1 MPRRSLSVHHVVGAG
16 RTGVGEKSFRLGLF
30 LLVWFSCAWFG
41 SWEGNPNNATRLF
54 AAVSLVEDGDATIDE
69 FAPLTI
75 DFARFGDH
83 YYLDK
88 APGMTLMALPAVA
101 VVTTLTG
108 VRSKAVPLR
117 EGNPAFSR
125 FMLTRQWAATASGPA
140 VLTAI
145 AAVLL
150 FDLLLGV
157 TGRASAALVGCLAYA
172 LGSPIWGWSTTLF
185 GHASVAAL
193 YVIAMWAV
201 WRGTADARSRPRLA
215 LLAGAALGWA
225 VVVEYQAVLAGSAIG
240 VWALVRAWPRPDRW
254 RLIGLAAAGG
264 VAALVPMAVYN
275 LVAFGTVFRLGY
287 QGVVGWEGMNQGF
300 FGLTTPSP
308 AVLREITVGPRR
320 GLLWVA
326 PVLLFAPIGSAS
338 LWRGAGTRGLG
349 VTASIA
355 AVIVL
360 LVNAS
365 YYYWDGGNSTGP
377 RHAMPAVGLLAIG
390 LGAYWASLDTR
401 AERLFVGALLAG
413 SMAINLMIAAGDVM
427 APPDHKYPLKQ
438 VVWDMRLAHGQMRTV
453 ASSWWGWS
461 TSAGLM
467 LYLAVAGPLL
477 GWLARR
483 ASSAGAV
490 SFIGARA

>member
-1 MPRRSLSVHHVVGAG
+1 M
-16 RTGVGEKSFRLGLF
+16 GLF
-30 LLVWFSCAWFG
+30 LLVWFSCAWLG

-88 APGMTLMALPAVA
+88 APGMTLTALPAVA
-101 VVTTLTG
+101 VVTAVTG
-108 VRSKAVPLR
+108 VRSADVPLR
-117 EGNPAFSR
+117 QGDPAFSR
-125 FMLTRQWAATASGPA
+125 FMLARQWAATASGPA
-140 VLTAI
+140 VLTAV

-150 FDLLLGV
+150 FDLALGL
-157 TGRASAALVGCLAYA
+157 TGRAGAALVASLAYA

-193 YVIAMWAV
+193 YVIAVWAV
-201 WRGTADARSRPRLA
+201 WRGTADAQARPGLA

-225 VVVEYQAVLAGSAIG
+225 VVVEYQAVLAGSVIG
-240 VWALVRAWPRPDRW
+240 VWALVRAWPRLERW
-254 RLIGLAAAGG
+254 RLIGIAVAGG
-264 VAALVPMAVYN
+264 VAALVPLAIYN

-287 QGVVGWEGMNQGF
+287 QGVVGWEGMDQGF
-300 FGLTTPSP
+300 FGLTTPSLQ
-308 AVLREITVGPRR
+308 VLREITVGPRR

-326 PVLLFAPIGSAS
+326 PVMLFAPVGLAL
-338 LWRGAGTRGLG
+338 LWREQATRGL
-349 VTASIA
+349 AIA
-355 AVIVL
+355 VSVAAAIVL

-365 YYYWDGGNSTGP
+365 YYYWHGGNSTGP
-377 RHAMPAVGLLAIG
+377 RHAMPVAGLLGIG
-390 LGAYWASLDTR
+390 LGTYWASLGTR
-401 AERLFVGALLAG
+401 RERVFVGGLLAV
-413 SMAINLMIAAGDVM
+413 SMVINLMIAAGDVM
-427 APPDHKYPLKQ
+427 APPDYKYPLKQ
-438 VVWDMRLAHGQMRTV
+438 VVWDMRLAHGQMSTV

-461 TSAGLM
+461 SWAGLG

-483 ASSAGAV
+483 AGQA
-490 SFIGARA
+490 

>member
-1 MPRRSLSVHHVVGAG
+1 MSGGGQVGG
-16 RTGVGEKSFRLGLF
+16 REFRLGLF

-75 DFARFGDH
+75 DFARFDDH

-101 VVTTLTG
+101 AVTALTG
-108 VRSKAVPLR
+108 VRSGAVPLR
-117 EGNPAFSR
+117 EGDPAFSR
-125 FMLTRQWAATASGPA
+125 FMLARQWAATASGPA

-150 FDLLLGV
+150 FDLALGL
-157 TGRASAALVGCLAYA
+157 TGRAGAALAASLAYA

-193 YVIAMWAV
+193 YVIAVWAV
-201 WRGTADARSRPRLA
+201 WRGTADARSRPGLA
-215 LLAGAALGWA
+215 LLTGAALGWA

-240 VWALVRAWPRPDRW
+240 VWALVRAWPRPERW
-254 RLIGLAAAGG
+254 RLIGFAAAGG
-264 VAALVPMAVYN
+264 VAALLPMAVYN

-300 FGLTTPSP
+300 FGLTTPSLT
-308 AVLREITVGPRR
+308 VLREITVGPRR

-326 PVLLFAPIGSAS
+326 PVLLFAPIGLVR
-338 LWRGAGTRGLG
+338 LWRGARTRGLAIM
-349 VTASIA
+349 ASVA
-355 AVIVL
+355 AAIVL

-365 YYYWDGGNSTGP
+365 YFYWDGGNSTGP
-377 RHAMPAVGLLAIG
+377 RHAMPAAGLLAIG
-390 LGAYWASLDTR
+390 LGAYWASLETK
-401 AERLFVGALLAG
+401 AERLFVGGLLAA
-413 SMAINLMIAAGDVM
+413 SIAINLMIAAGDVM
-427 APPDHKYPLKQ
+427 APPDYKYPLKQ
-438 VVWDMRLAHGQMRTV
+438 VVWNMRLAHGQMFTV

-461 TSAGLM
+461 TWAGLA

-483 ASSAGAV
+483 AGQTGTVTSVEASA
-490 SFIGARA
+490 

>member
-1 MPRRSLSVHHVVGAG
+1 MTNGGRVSVAAEAGARR
-16 RTGVGEKSFRLGLF
+16 FRLGLF

-54 AAVSLVEDGDATIDE
+54 AAISLVEDGDATIDE

-75 DFARFGDH
+75 DFARFGEH

-88 APGMTLMALPAVA
+88 APGMTLMALPSVA
-101 VVTTLTG
+101 VVTAATG
-108 VRSKAVPLR
+108 VRSSGVPLR
-117 EGNPAFSR
+117 EGDPAFSR
-125 FMLTRQWAATASGPA
+125 FMLARQWAATASGPA
-140 VLTAI
+140 LLTAV

-150 FDLLLGV
+150 FDLALGL
-157 TGRASAALVGCLAYA
+157 TGRAGAALAASLAYA

-193 YVIAMWAV
+193 YVIAVWAV
-201 WRGTADARSRPRLA
+201 WRGTVAVRDRPGLA

-225 VVVEYQAVLAGSAIG
+225 VVVEYQAVLAGSVIG
-240 VWALVRAWPRPDRW
+240 GWALARVWPRPERW
-254 RLIGLAAAGG
+254 RLIGWAAAGG
-264 VAALVPMAVYN
+264 VAAVLPMAVYN

-300 FGLTTPSP
+300 FGLTTPSLS
-308 AVLREITVGPRR
+308 VLREITVGPRR

-326 PVLLFAPIGSAS
+326 PVLLFAPIGLAL
-338 LWRGAGTRGLG
+338 LWRDRATRGLA
-349 VTASIA
+349 VAASLA
-355 AVIVL
+355 ATVVL

-377 RHAMPAVGLLAIG
+377 RHAMPAAGLLAIG
-390 LGAYWASLDTR
+390 LGAYWATLQTR
-401 AERLFVGALLAG
+401 AERLFVGGLLAASIG
-413 SMAINLMIAAGDVM
+413 VNLLIAAGAVM
-427 APPDHKYPLKQ
+427 APPDSKYPLKQ
-438 VVWDMRLAHGQMRTV
+438 VVWDLRRAHGQMFTV

-461 TSAGLM
+461 TWAGLA
-467 LYLAVAGPLL
+467 LYLAIAGPLI

-483 ASSAGAV
+483 A
-490 SFIGARA
+490 ARG

>member
-1 MPRRSLSVHHVVGAG
+1 MRMGERSGQ
-16 RTGVGEKSFRLGLF
+16 SFRIGLF

-69 FAPLTI
+69 FVPLTI
-75 DFARFGDH
+75 DFARFGSH

-101 VVTTLTG
+101 VVTALSG
-108 VRSKAVPLR
+108 VRSGAVPLR
-117 EGNPAFSR
+117 EGDPAFSR
-125 FMLTRQWAATASGPA
+125 FMLARQWAATASGPA

-150 FDLLLGV
+150 FDLAMGL
-157 TGRASAALVGCLAYA
+157 TGRAGAALAGSLAYA

-193 YVIAMWAV
+193 YVIAVWAV
-201 WRGTADARSRPRLA
+201 WRGTADDRARPGLA
-215 LLAGAALGWA
+215 LLAGAALGWS

-264 VAALVPMAVYN
+264 VAALVPMAAYN

-308 AVLREITVGPRR
+308 TVLREITVGPRR

-326 PVLLFAPIGSAS
+326 PVLLFAPIGLAR
-338 LWRGAGTRGLG
+338 LWRGAGTRGLAIM
-349 VTASIA
+349 ASVA
-355 AVIVL
+355 AAIVL

-390 LGAYWASLDTR
+390 LGAYWVSLGTR
-401 AERLFVGALLAG
+401 AERLFVGTLLAV
-413 SMAINLMIAAGDVM
+413 SIAMNLMIAAGDVM
-427 APPDHKYPLKQ
+427 APPDYKYPLKQ
-438 VVWDMRLAHGQMRTV
+438 VVWDMRLAHGQMFTV

-461 TSAGLM
+461 TWAGLG

-483 ASSAGAV
+483 ANQTEVANP
-490 SFIGARA
+490 IGAPA

>member
-1 MPRRSLSVHHVVGAG
+1 MVSGEQSGG
-16 RTGVGEKSFRLGLF
+16 RWRAFRLALF

-41 SWEGNPNNATRLF
+41 SWQGNPNNATRLF
-54 AAVSLVEDGDATIDE
+54 AAVSLIEDGDATIDE

-83 YYLDK
+83 FYLDK

-101 VVTTLTG
+101 VVTAVTG
-108 VRSKAVPLR
+108 VRSDAVPLR
-117 EGNPAFSR
+117 EDDPVLGR
-125 FMLTRQWAATASGPA
+125 FMLARQWAATASGPA
-140 VLTAI
+140 LLTAI

-150 FDLLLGV
+150 FDLVIGL
-157 TGRASAALVGCLAYA
+157 TGRAGAALAASLAYS
-172 LGSPIWGWSTTLF
+172 LGSPVWGWSTTLF

-193 YVIAMWAV
+193 YVIAVWAV
-201 WRGTADARSRPRLA
+201 WRGTADAQVRPKLA

-225 VVVEYQAVLAGSAIG
+225 VVVEYQAVLAGSLIG
-240 VWALVRAWPRPDRW
+240 GWALVRAWPRPERW

-264 VAALVPMAVYN
+264 IAALLPMILYN

-300 FGLTTPSP
+300 FGLTTPSLS
-308 AVLREITVGPRR
+308 VLREITVGPRR

-326 PVLLFAPIGSAS
+326 PVLLFAPVGLVL
-338 LWRGAGTRGLG
+338 LWRDRATRGLA
-349 VTASIA
+349 VA
-355 AVIVL
+355 AVGAAAVVL

-390 LGAYWASLDTR
+390 LGVYWASLGTKG
-401 AERLFVGALLAG
+401 ERLFVGALLAA
-413 SMAINLMIAAGDVM
+413 SIVINLMIAAGDVM
-427 APPDHKYPLKQ
+427 APPDYKYPLKQ
-438 VVWDMRLAHGQMRTV
+438 VVWDMRLAHGQMFTV
-453 ASSWWGWS
+453 ASSWWGWWGWS
-461 TSAGLM
+461 TWAGLA
-467 LYLAVAGPLL
+467 LYLGVAGPLL

-483 ASSAGAV
+483 A
-490 SFIGARA
+490 ARG

>member
-1 MPRRSLSVHHVVGAG
+1 MGNGGQVS
-16 RTGVGEKSFRLGLF
+16 VGERAGGRWFRFALF

-101 VVTTLTG
+101 VVTAVTG
-108 VRSKAVPLR
+108 VRSAAVPLR
-117 EGNPAFSR
+117 EGDPAFSR
-125 FMLTRQWAATASGPA
+125 FMLARQWVATASGPA
-140 VLTAI
+140 VLTAV

-150 FDLLLGV
+150 FDLALGL
-157 TGRASAALVGCLAYA
+157 TGRAGAALAASLAYA

-185 GHASVAAL
+185 GHSSVAAL
-193 YVIAMWAV
+193 YVIAVWAV
-201 WRGTADARSRPRLA
+201 WRGTADARARPGLA

-240 VWALVRAWPRPDRW
+240 GWALAKAWPRPERW
-254 RLIGLAAAGG
+254 WLIGLAAAGG

-300 FGLTTPSP
+300 FGLTTPSLR
-308 AVLREITVGPRR
+308 VLREITVGPRR

-326 PVLLFAPIGSAS
+326 PVLLFAPIGLVL
-338 LWRGAGTRGLG
+338 LWRERATRGL
-349 VTASIA
+349 AIA
-355 AVIVL
+355 VSLAATIVL

-377 RHAMPAVGLLAIG
+377 RHAMPVAGLLAIG
-390 LGAYWASLDTR
+390 LGAYWASLGTR
-401 AERLFVGALLAG
+401 RERVFVGGLLG
-413 SMAINLMIAAGDVM
+413 VSMLINLMIAAGDVM
-427 APPDHKYPLKQ
+427 APPDFKYPLKQ
-438 VVWDMRLAHGQMRTV
+438 FVWDMRLVRGQMFTV

-461 TSAGLM
+461 SWAGLAF
-467 LYLAVAGPLL
+467 YLAVAGPLI

-483 ASSAGAV
+483 A
-490 SFIGARA
+490 ARA